1 LYTLTAMQYRL
12 ILLIDPLR
20 LDRLFMY
27 IVVLATLGGL
37 GYFAYNA
44 LMEYYYPQ
52 QKRTR
57 SSKRA
62 GGNAATAD
70 LKVVPAESGKPYP
83 ASVKPYEEDWVPS
96 HHLKPAGGAARKRKG
111 VKVDGGA
118 SSAAEVTSGGEGFT
132 SGGES
137 ASEKKKG
144 GKKGKRN

>member
-1 LYTLTAMQYRL
+1 
-12 ILLIDPLR
+12 
-20 LDRLFMY
+20 MY

-57 SSKRA
+57 SKRA
-62 GGNAATAD
+62 GGKVAGSTAD

-83 ASVKPYEEDWVPS
+83 ESVKPYEEDWVPS

-111 VKVDGGA
+111 AKTGLDGGA

-137 ASEKKKG
+137 ASEKKKA